1 MERGNG
7 RVEPGQ
13 RMRGMSARAWNR
25 AQDAADVVLG
35 TNPDVTMPGGYPAV
49 RSLSMPMRI
58 LSAGSASGTFP
69 PGSVVIYSIRVQST
83 ARLTTGEIGSELTTP
98 YEGYFEMPSATAVIS
113 TPRFEVA
120 YTPTTVFAW
129 GVTTEGGIYD
139 QSIVPVIVAGVA
151 PVRVRSMTYGN
162 EAPHMYAVPAIRR
175 TASESVA
182 ALTGVLESTNCSC
195 ENAARIIYIDGQTAV
210 NSGGSD
216 AAKCFWALVVI

>member
-49 RSLSMPMRI
+49 RSLSMPMLIR
-58 LSAGSASGTFP
+58 SAPGAPSTFP
-69 PGSVVIYSIRVQST
+69 PGTVVLFENRSQATALRTEGSIG
-83 ARLTTGEIGSELTTP
+83 AELTPP
-98 YEGYFEMPSATAVIS
+98 YTGYFEMPSAVARIS
-113 TPRFEVA
+113 TPYSGAA
-120 YTPTTVFAW
+120 YTPVIVPSW
-129 GVTTEGGIYD
+129 GVTTEGGIAD
-139 QSIVPVIVAGVA
+139 QSVVPVIVAGVA

-162 EAPHMYAVPAIRR
+162 EATHMYAIPTIKR
-175 TASESVA
+175 ASGESNA
-182 ALTGVLESTNCSC
+182 SLAGVLESTMCSC

-216 AAKCFWALVVI
+216 SAKCFWALVVI